1 MRIRCIRPSG
11 PGGAPSGSA
20 RPHRAGFTLVELLVV
35 MAILALLAALVMTG
49 AGRAMRRARQAQCL
63 SNLRQMGAA
72 VQLFAEDRDGVL
84 PGTSHGVSWVDSL
97 GTYLGTNF
105 IGRCPAVRQ
114 HRARMTYGW
123 NDCLATNGAGMKL
136 SACRAPGDTMAVA
149 ELAPDQSSE
158 HFHFAGVRGGAGRL
172 TPNQFMAEVNVT
184 AHGTGANYLFVDG
197 RTENIAW
204 TDVQRRLQQAESAF
218 IVP

>member
-1 MRIRCIRPSG
+1 MAAKPVGLAVSTLLGQISIQRGITFQLRDRHQD
-11 PGGAPSGSA
+11 GS
-20 RPHRAGFTLVELLVV
+20 
-35 MAILALLAALVMTG
+35 
-49 AGRAMRRARQAQCL
+49 
-63 SNLRQMGAA
+63 
-72 VQLFAEDRDGVL
+72 
-84 PGTSHGVSWVDSL
+84 
-97 GTYLGTNF
+97 
-105 IGRCPAVRQ
+105 PA
-114 HRARMTYGW
+114 
-123 NDCLATNGAGMKL
+123 
-136 SACRAPGDTMAVA
+136 AVA
-149 ELAPDQSSE
+149 ELAPDQASE